1 NVTTLDSSVNYQT
14 HLPNAVLPELGQ
26 PNAIEYQSQ
35 VEPLKTLPS
44 YQSAVQYQAF
54 TEQPS
59 VSPLDSSIRYQA
71 QLPQSVLPEVAQPS
85 PVEYQSQLQT
95 LNGLPQ
101 YHSLAQYKAEFA
113 GAKAPELGG
122 V

>member
-1 NVTTLDSSVNYQT
+1 EQPNVTTLDSSVNYQT
-14 HLPNAVLPELGQ
+14 HLPNTALPELGQ

-35 VEPLKTLPS
+35 VEL
-44 YQSAVQYQAF
+44 
-54 TEQPS
+54 PS

-71 QLPQSVLPEVAQPS
+71 QLLEVAQPS

-101 YHSLAQYKAEFA
+101 Y
-113 GAKAPELGG
+113 
-122 V
+122 